1 MFLEVLEV
9 LKEWGNRICDY
20 FNIYFKI
27 KGILKNLIPKEMYIA
42 SLGFKIKCLYL
53 YHYLLLI
60 FMKKGK
66 VKFFN
71 ESKGFGF
78 IVSDDN
84 NQDIFVHQSGL
95 VHEIREN
102 DRVSFEVTEGKK
114 GLNAVNVER
123 I

>member
-1 MFLEVLEV
+1 M
-9 LKEWGNRICDY
+9 
-20 FNIYFKI
+20 
-27 KGILKNLIPKEMYIA
+27 
-42 SLGFKIKCLYL
+42 
-53 YHYLLLI
+53 LI
-60 FMKKGK
+60 FVLLFIINFFMKTGK
-66 VKFFN
+66 VKFYN

-78 IVSDDN
+78 IVSDDT